1 MKKSPSATSLSRSF
15 KSVSRIA
22 AAPRAGRAMQA
33 ALLAISLGLPLA
45 ALADHHGGDAP
56 GGAHGASHKAAPH
69 ASGIE
74 VSGGYTFASRPG
86 VPNIG
91 VYFERVSN
99 PGAEADELL
108 SAETTLSRRTELHE
122 MKVENDVMRMRQL
135 PSITIP
141 ARGSVDMRKGASYHV
156 MVMGIDKPVV
166 AGDRFDLKLRF
177 RRAGEMTV
185 PVEVREAGKSAG
197 HGHGASAGHGSQ
209 ATGHSGK
216 SGH

>member
-1 MKKSPSATSLSRSF
+1 MKNLRSRSAVRLQ
-15 KSVSRIA
+15 SASLPAGEVLAR
-22 AAPRAGRAMQA
+22 RAGRAVQV

-45 ALADHHGGDAP
+45 ASADHHGGTP

-69 ASGIE
+69 ASDIE

-86 VPNIG
+86 VPNVG
-91 VYFERVSN
+91 VYFEHVSN
-99 PGAEADELL
+99 SGAEADELL
-108 SAETTLSRRTELHE
+108 SAETSLARRTELHE
-122 MKVENDVMRMRQL
+122 MKVENEVMRMRQL

-141 ARGSVDMRKGASYHV
+141 AHGSVDMRKGASYHV

-185 PVEVREAGKSAG
+185 PVEVREAGKAAG
-197 HGHGASAGHGSQ
+197 HGHGASAGHGGH
-209 ATGHSGK
+209 AAGHSGK